1 MGTGGERLHKVASK
15 INTEVSGKCEKT
27 YFFRVKMGGKK
38 AGFYR
43 HTDCITQHQLWEGCN
58 ATACWTV
65 TVQMN
70 FELCDC
76 VRGNNLLI
84 HTK

>member
-43 HTDCITQHQLWEGCN
+43 HTDCITQH
-58 ATACWTV
+58 
-65 TVQMN
+65 
-70 FELCDC
+70 
-76 VRGNNLLI
+76 
-84 HTK
+84 